1 MHKIHVQV
9 SDPYTVTVGFQLL
22 ENLEFPRN
30 TALIYDSNIPQ
41 ETLDRLKDRVSLL
54 IPLPAGEACKN
65 FTVLAEVLSRLAAAN
80 FTRDSL
86 VVALGGGATSDLAGY
101 VAASYLRGVRFINL
115 PTTLLGMVDA
125 SVGGKTG
132 INLPEGKNLVGAFW
146 QPQSVYA
153 DLSTLQSLPPQVF
166 KEGMAELFKHH
177 LLDRDAPVSKFYELE
192 DLHSEVFAAELA
204 RSIQVKAHI
213 VSIDPHEKHERAF
226 LNFGHTLA
234 HALEAVSKHQIS
246 HGEAVAYGM
255 HYAAHLSRNLG
266 GADLTPRTLDFL
278 KWMNPAPL
286 PNRDFAVLHSFMS
299 RDKKADSEGIRF
311 TLLKDHGEP
320 YLARVPLQ
328 VQQDSFQEFLQ
339 DL

>member
-1 MHKIHVQV
+1 MHSIHVQL
-9 SDPYTVTVGFQLL
+9 SEPYTVAVGFDLL
-22 ENLEFPRN
+22 ERLEFPRN

-41 ETLDRLKDRVSLL
+41 ATLDRLKDRISLL

-65 FTVLAEVLSRLAAAN
+65 FTVLSEVLSKLAAAN

-101 VAASYLRGVRFINL
+101 AAASYLRGVKFINL

-146 QPQSVYA
+146 QPQSVHA
-153 DLSTLQSLPPQVF
+153 DLGTLESLPPQVF
-166 KEGMAELFKHH
+166 KEGMAEMFKHN
-177 LLDRDAPVSKFYELE
+177 LLDPEATVSRFYELE
-192 DLHSEVFAAELA
+192 DVRSEGFARELA
-204 RSIQVKAHI
+204 LSIGVKAHI
-213 VSIDPHEKHERAF
+213 VSIDPTEKHERAF

-255 HYAAHLSRNLG
+255 HYAAHLSKNMG
-266 GADLTPRTLDFL
+266 GQDLTARTLDFL
-278 KWMNPAPL
+278 RWMNPVAL
-286 PNRDFAVLHSFMS
+286 PNRDFDVLHSYMS
-299 RDKKADSEGIRF
+299 RDKKADTGGIRF

-320 YLARVPLQ
+320 YLARVPLHI
-328 VQQDSFQEFLQ
+328 QQESFSQFLL